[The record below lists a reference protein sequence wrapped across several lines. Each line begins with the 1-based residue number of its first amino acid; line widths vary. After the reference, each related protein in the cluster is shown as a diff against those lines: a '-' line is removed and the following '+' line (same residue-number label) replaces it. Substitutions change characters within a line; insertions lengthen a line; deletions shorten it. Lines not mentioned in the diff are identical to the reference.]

1 MAPDGP
7 ATADAQPQEEQPPER
22 PPGMAPA
29 GPQEE
34 IDHPAR
40 LLRLASMTRAMLD
53 EVRQVDLDERGRTR
67 LAEIHQRCLQM
78 LGEAVSENLR
88 DELDEVALSI
98 GDGPPSEAELRVAQA
113 QLLGWL
119 EGVFHGIQ
127 ATIAAQQAAAQQQ
140 LAQLRRRQA
149 LPPPEGPTEERP
161 TEEARGLYL

>member
-1 MAPDGP
+1 MDEHPEPDEERQSGP
-7 ATADAQPQEEQPPER
+7 EP
-22 PPGMAPA
+22 PA

-40 LLRLASMTRAMLD
+40 LLRLAAMTRAMLD
-53 EVRQVDLDERGRTR
+53 EVRQVDLDERGRSR
-67 LAEIHQRCLQM
+67 LAEIHRRCLRM

-88 DELDEVALSI
+88 DELHDVALQI
-98 GDGPPSEAELRVAQA
+98 DDGPPSEAELRVAQA

-127 ATIAAQQAAAQQQ
+127 ATISAQQAAAQQQ

-149 LPPPEGPTEERP
+149 LPGPERP

>member
-1 MAPDGP
+1 MATDG
-7 ATADAQPQEEQPPER
+7 AADADPRPQEQQPSER
-22 PPGMAPA
+22 PPGPPGLVPS

-40 LLRLASMTRAMLD
+40 LLRLASMTRATLD
-53 EVRQVDLDERGRTR
+53 EVRQVELDERGRAR
-67 LAEIHQRCLQM
+67 LAEIHRRCLQM

-88 DELDEVALSI
+88 DELDEVALPI
-98 GDGPPSEAELRVAQA
+98 DDGPPSEGELRVAQA

-149 LPPPEGPTEERP
+149 LPPPEAPTER
-161 TEEARGLYL
+161 ANGLYL

>member
-1 MAPDGP
+1 MATDGP
-7 ATADAQPQEEQPPER
+7 APAEPRSPEEQSSETPLG
-22 PPGMAPA
+22 PPGKVAS
-29 GPQEE
+29 GPHEE

-53 EVRQVDLDERGRTR
+53 EVRQVELDERGRAR
-67 LAEIHQRCLQM
+67 LAEIHRRLLQM
-78 LGEAVSENLR
+78 LGEAVSDNLR

-98 GDGPPSEAELRVAQA
+98 DDGPPSDAELRVAQA
-113 QLLGWL
+113 QVLGWL

-149 LPPPEGPTEERP
+149 LPPPERP
-161 TEEARGLYL
+161 TEQASGLYL

>member
-1 MAPDGP
+1 MATDGP
-7 ATADAQPQEEQPPER
+7 APADPQPQEQQTSESPSG
-22 PPGMAPA
+22 PPGMVPS
-29 GPQEE
+29 GPHEE

-53 EVRQVDLDERGRTR
+53 EVRQVELDERGRSR
-67 LAEIHQRCLQM
+67 LAEIHRRCLHM

-88 DELDEVALSI
+88 DELDEVALTVD
-98 GDGPPSEAELRVAQA
+98 DGPPTEAELRVAQA

-149 LPPPEGPTEERP
+149 LPPPEQPTEQ
-161 TEEARGLYL
+161 ASGLYL

>member
-1 MAPDGP
+1 MDEHLPSD
-7 ATADAQPQEEQPPER
+7 QER
-22 PPGMAPA
+22 PSGPEPV

-34 IDHPAR
+34 VDHPAR
-40 LLRLASMTRAMLD
+40 LLRLAAMTRAMLD
-53 EVRQVDLDERGRTR
+53 EVRQVELGERGRAR
-67 LAEIHQRCLQM
+67 LAEIHQRCLKM

-88 DELDEVALSI
+88 DEFDEVALHI
-98 GDGPPSEAELRVAQA
+98 GDGTPSEAELRVAQA

-149 LPPPEGPTEERP
+149 LPGPERP
-161 TEEARGLYL
+161 TEEASGLYL